1 MLGFIVYLDK
11 KSLIISKC
19 PIPTQSRVFVH
30 GKQSKFVSSILIEYY
45 EDINVVVS
53 YIQSLYLLP
62 YHSQSGSSHTF
73 PRNKDTILM
82 MLIIVYE
89 CNDILV
95 AVLRNKCYDIYFFTY
110 LSLLAYQNRNR
121 RTYNLPSASDFYI
134 WSSFHLQVISGSN
147 YTEHIGMVITGI
159 FTK

>member
-82 MLIIVYE
+82 MLIIVYK

-95 AVLRNKCYDIYFFTY
+95 AVLRNKCYDIFFLLICPCQPTKTEIGELTIY
-110 LSLLAYQNRNR
+110 LLR
-121 RTYNLPSASDFYI
+121 RIFIFGAVF
-134 WSSFHLQVISGSN
+134 ISKLFLVLTTLNIQGW
-147 YTEHIGMVITGI
+147 
-159 FTK
+159 

>member
-82 MLIIVYE
+82 MLIIVYK

-95 AVLRNKCYDIYFFTY
+95 AVLRNKCYDIYFFY
-110 LSLLAYQNRNR
+110 LFVLVSLPKQKSE
-121 RTYNLPSASDFYI
+121 NLQSTFCVGFLYLEQFSSPSYF
-134 WSSFHLQVISGSN
+134 WF
-147 YTEHIGMVITGI
+147 
-159 FTK
+159 